1 MAARPGPHPGPPE
14 DFAQR
19 ELPIRAEK
27 GPFFRIHRKRH
38 GAVFYGCTG
47 SNRFDDSQQKFGVLY
62 VGLDEYAA
70 FIETHGQR
78 MGVNAVTEAELR
90 ARCLTVLT
98 PTRLLS
104 LVDLTGPG
112 LAKLGADNR
121 LATADHEIAQRWSRA
136 VWEHPAQSDG
146 ILFRSRHDPSRISI
160 AIFDRGINWQQKSP
174 GSLMESSNT
183 ALLTALLEQYHFAL
197 L

>member
-1 MAARPGPHPGPPE
+1 MSGWTS
-14 DFAQR
+14 D
-19 ELPIRAEK
+19 
-27 GPFFRIHRKRH
+27 
-38 GAVFYGCTG
+38 
-47 SNRFDDSQQKFGVLY
+47 
-62 VGLDEYAA
+62 AA

-98 PTRLLS
+98 PARLLS

-160 AIFDRGINWQQKSP
+160 AIFDRGINWQQKSL

>member
-14 DFAQR
+14 DFAER
-19 ELPIRAEK
+19 ELPIRTEK
-27 GPFFRIHRKRH
+27 GPFFRIHRKEH

-47 SNRFDDSQQKFGVLY
+47 CNRFDDFQRKFGVLY
-62 VGLDEYAA
+62 AGLDEYAA

-78 MGVNAVTEAELR
+78 MGVNAVSESELQ
-90 ARCLTVLT
+90 ARCLTLLT
-98 PTRLLS
+98 PARLVR

-136 VWEHPAQSDG
+136 VWEHPAESDG
-146 ILFRSRHDPSRISI
+146 ILFRSRHDPSRVSL
-160 AIFDRGINWQQKSP
+160 AIFDRGVSWQRKP
-174 GSLMESSNT
+174 LGSLMQRSNT
-183 ALLTALLEQYHFAL
+183 ALLAALLERYHFAL